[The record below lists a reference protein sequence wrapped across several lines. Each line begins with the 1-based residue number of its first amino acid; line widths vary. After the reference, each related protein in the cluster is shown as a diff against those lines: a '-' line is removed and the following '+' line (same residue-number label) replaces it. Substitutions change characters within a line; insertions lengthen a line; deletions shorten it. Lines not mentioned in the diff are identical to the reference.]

1 MTEGVIVKNL
11 FILGTVGVMVAAAAP
26 AGAALPC
33 SIHPAKGA
41 SDSQLAGLAKL
52 SRPEAERIALSR
64 VKSPATASVA
74 SAELEAEHGCLLWSF
89 DLKVAGEPG
98 VQEVQVDAG
107 DGKVLSVKHETPRHE
122 AAEAG
127 REKAGTAK

>member
-1 MTEGVIVKNL
+1 
-11 FILGTVGVMVAAAAP
+11 
-26 AGAALPC
+26 
-33 SIHPAKGA
+33 
-41 SDSQLAGLAKL
+41 LAGLAKL

-122 AAEAG
+122 ATEAG